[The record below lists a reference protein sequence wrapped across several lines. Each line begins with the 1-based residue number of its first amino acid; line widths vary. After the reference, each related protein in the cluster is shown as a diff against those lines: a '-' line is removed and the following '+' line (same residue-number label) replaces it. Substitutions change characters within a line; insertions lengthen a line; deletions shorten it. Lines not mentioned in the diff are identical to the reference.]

1 MSLGHFPLSRNVKLH
16 PPYDCMKRAFWFFSA
31 QGDNVGRKGGLDDI
45 PEVRGCLRLQFL
57 SVLKAA
63 SEFHSFPELEKS
75 QPQPRPLARATPRDF
90 RCPWKPPS
98 LGIVHWFTSSSCLA
112 CRIFFFFN
120 VRLAAFR
127 GPSLLAHRRPRCWML
142 TSILTSCFPRKAFG
156 CASPETAE
164 ILSL

>member
-1 MSLGHFPLSRNVKLH
+1 METCFLYIHDFLLVSLGHFPLSRNVKLH

-112 CRIFFFFN
+112 CRIFFF
-120 VRLAAFR
+120 LMCGWLPLEGQA
-127 GPSLLAHRRPRCWML
+127 C
-142 TSILTSCFPRKAFG
+142 
-156 CASPETAE
+156 
-164 ILSL
+164 